1 MTALHERVREL
12 ILTAPAKPEW
22 RIRVCAR
29 HSVLIGRVSAGQ
41 ASTPEAAVEAWLAAH
56 PGEAAQYGDQVIRA
70 WPTDLPDPEAR
81 NE

>member
-1 MTALHERVREL
+1 MTPLTDRVREL

-22 RIRVCAR
+22 ALRVCAK

-41 ASTPEAAVEAWLAAH
+41 ASTPEDAVETWLAAH

-70 WPTDLPDPEAR
+70 WPMDLPDPKGDA
-81 NE
+81 